1 MLLGGGLQNSGS
13 TQAANNRT
21 LYIGNLHAC
30 MDEGTLLNV
39 FQVCGPVESVK
50 IIKDKGSGISQG
62 YGFIRFSDKNI
73 AEMAMQQYQ
82 GYLLYGQEIRLNWA
96 YPSGQREDVSL
107 HHHIFVGDLSQEVT
121 DTTLMGAFC
130 RYVSCSG
137 ARVLWDTNTGRSKGY
152 GFVSFRDKEEADR
165 AIAEMNGQL
174 VGGRRV
180 RCGWAQHKPN
190 MAEPQDFLSVSRQ
203 DPTNTNIYIGNVS
216 PELSEEDVKQHF
228 QRFGE
233 LAELKLH
240 KKGGYGFVRY
250 KRHEDAVQA
259 IMAMNGMTLNCK
271 ILKVGW
277 GKKSNNNSNILSNN
291 NSVFSA
297 NASPSSQLMVGG
309 GGGVPQQS
317 PINQMLQQ
325 AATVTYPG
333 VAANSQLMMGANSL
347 QHHPHLMLPQQLR
360 GTSLGVMGGGRGMV
374 LPNAV
379 GRSNFVGLHAGQYDA
394 WMQ

>member
-1 MLLGGGLQNSGS
+1 
-13 TQAANNRT
+13 
-21 LYIGNLHAC
+21 

-39 FQVCGPVESVK
+39 FQVCGPVETVK

-62 YGFIRFSDKNI
+62 YGFIRFSDKSI

-130 RYVSCSG
+130 RYASCSG

-152 GFVSFRDKEEADR
+152 GFVSFREKEEADR

-180 RCGWAQHKPN
+180 RCGWAQHKQN
-190 MAEPQDFLSVSRQ
+190 MTEPQDFITVSRQ
-203 DPTNTNIYIGNVS
+203 DPTNSNVYIGNVS
-216 PELSEEDVKQHF
+216 AELSEEDVKQHF

-250 KRHEDAVQA
+250 KRHEDAVQS
-259 IMAMNGMTLNCK
+259 IISMNCMTLNGK
-271 ILKVGW
+271 MLKVGW
-277 GKKSNNNSNILSNN
+277 GKKSNNNSTILANN
-291 NSVFSA
+291 NPSVFNAA
-297 NASPSSQLMVGG
+297 NSPSSQLM
-309 GGGVPQQS
+309 GGGVGVGAPQQS
-317 PINQMLQQ
+317 PIN
-325 AATVTYPG
+325 
-333 VAANSQLMMGANSL
+333 
-347 QHHPHLMLPQQLR
+347 
-360 GTSLGVMGGGRGMV
+360 
-374 LPNAV
+374 
-379 GRSNFVGLHAGQYDA
+379 
-394 WMQ
+394 